1 MVERIFPLQGLN
13 GQLLIREDG
22 VRAEL
27 LAEAEDTG
35 AGLYKGYAAGPGG
48 RLLLGTFVPEEG
60 RLRLRRSVSRRELEQ
75 AGCWPVEGGEAVL
88 AFSFSGGGEGAPEGW
103 ERAMEPERLLADRIL
118 RRSAAQVSG
127 LLLRREKAGFWLAA
141 PYGERS
147 PFPMAP
153 LFCLGRPGR
162 IGGRRYILYR
172 FDDAGVPQYPHEIPG
187 NGGH

>member
-1 MVERIFPLQGLN
+1 MERIFPLQGLQ
-13 GQLLIREDG
+13 GKLIARDDG
-22 VRAEL
+22 VRAEF

-35 AGLYKGYAAGPGG
+35 AGLYKGYASGPGG
-48 RLLLGTFVPEEG
+48 KLLLGTFVPEG
-60 RLRLRRSVSRRELEQ
+60 GMLRLRRSVSRGELER

-88 AFSFSGGGEGAPEGW
+88 AFSFTTGGGGTPEGW
-103 ERAMEPERLLADRIL
+103 ERAAEPERLLADRIL
-118 RRSAAQVSG
+118 RRSAAQVTG

-172 FDDAGVPQYPHEIPG
+172 FDDAGVPQYPHEIPE

>member
-1 MVERIFPLQGLN
+1 MERVFPLQGLN
-13 GQLLIREDG
+13 GQLLVREDG

-88 AFSFSGGGEGAPEGW
+88 AFSFGGQKGPPKGWQRENTPGRLMGEP
-103 ERAMEPERLLADRIL
+103 LLA
-118 RRSAAQVSG
+118 A
-127 LLLRREKAGFWLAA
+127 AA
-141 PYGERS
+141 PGPALVRQERNGFSLAYPYGPDK
-147 PFPMAP
+147 PFPLTP
-153 LFCLGRPGR
+153 VFCFARLEELDGRPYLCFPFR
-162 IGGRRYILYR
+162 PGGCPRLE
-172 FDDAGVPQYPHEIPG
+172 ALEEL
-187 NGGH
+187 